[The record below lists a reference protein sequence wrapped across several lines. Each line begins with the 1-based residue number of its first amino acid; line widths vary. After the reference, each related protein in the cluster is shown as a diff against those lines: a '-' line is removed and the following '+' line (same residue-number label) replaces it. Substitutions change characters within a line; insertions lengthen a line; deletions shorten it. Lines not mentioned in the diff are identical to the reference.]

1 MSSRQLLQPVDGNV
15 SLTSAVLESAAK
27 FAGVDVDEGVLPTA
41 ADLNALPIHGLV
53 KKLASTSISTPQR
66 PQQFSVPPEEDS
78 GRTDSVGAMSSS
90 TTLEQLIEASSPLI
104 KAAKTPALT
113 PWGYQL
119 PSSTP
124 ARVSTGGSSSS
135 SWQTVRAGLLSPPPA
150 LTAATILFSPPAH
163 PAAATAPAADTDE
176 LGPREADDEAEPQ
189 QPPMAAVADAAEG
202 ATGPGGWLVD
212 LVDWLSDAPPPPQ
225 PDGKKRLS
233 STETDTR

>member
-66 PQQFSVPPEEDS
+66 PQQFSVPPEDS

-90 TTLEQLIEASSPLI
+90 TTLEQLIEASSPPI

-119 PSSTP
+119 PHPLQREEHRRIVQQQLADRESRSAVTAASP
-124 ARVSTGGSSSS
+124 DGGDDL
-135 SWQTVRAGLLSPPPA
+135 V
-150 LTAATILFSPPAH
+150 LTARPSRRR
-163 PAAATAPAADTDE
+163 DR
-176 LGPREADDEAEPQ
+176 PRRRHGRTRS
-189 QPPMAAVADAAEG
+189 EG
-202 ATGPGGWLVD
+202 GGRRR
-212 LVDWLSDAPPPPQ
+212 
-225 PDGKKRLS
+225 G
-233 STETDTR
+233 